1 MFHDFSRWVM
11 FLCFQILAMNAGYD
25 KWLEDFDPNSKYQFG
40 EPHGDLRYYTPG
52 ISVFRDNLSPA
63 KTEL

>member
-1 MFHDFSRWVM
+1 MS
-11 FLCFQILAMNAGYD
+11 IGYD
-25 KWLEDFDPNSKYQFG
+25 KWLEDFDTNLKYQFG